1 MKIIQKTLN
10 GDIENEKRKTYDI
23 YELIVRTEDGTVGL
37 KEWIIPQDKHF
48 FNMLE
53 NVSQNVFE
61 GSTAFLEMLKNYENI
76 KEKQRKIKDIEHQG
90 DDFVHE
96 IFEELNKTFI
106 TPIDHED
113 ISKLASALDEV
124 LDNIDGTAMRLV
136 LYDIQKPEENMIKL
150 AEVLLQQVIELRQ
163 AISGLRKIKNP
174 KEIEKR
180 CIEVNRLEN
189 VADDIYKISVA
200 DLFKRK
206 DAIEIMK
213 LKEVY
218 ERIEFATDECED
230 AANVISDIVVKNS

>member
-1 MKIIQKTLN
+1 M
-10 GDIENEKRKTYDI
+10 
-23 YELIVRTEDGTVGL
+23 GL

-53 NVSQNVFE
+53 NESQNVLD
-61 GSTAFLEMLKNYENI
+61 GSIAFLDMLKNYENI
-76 KEKQRKIKDIEHQG
+76 KEKQQIIKDIEHQG

-113 ISKLASALDEV
+113 ISALASAFDDV
-124 LDNIDGTAMRLV
+124 LDYIDGTAARLV
-136 LYDIQKPEENMIKL
+136 LYEIKKPEENMIKL
-150 AEVLLQQVIELRQ
+150 AEVLVKQTTELNT
-163 AISGLRKIKNP
+163 ALSGLRNIKNP

-189 VADDIYKISVA
+189 IADDIYKTSVA
-200 DLFKRK
+200 QLFKRK

-218 ERIEFATDECED
+218 ERLEFATDKCED

>member
-1 MKIIQKTLN
+1 M
-10 GDIENEKRKTYDI
+10 GF
-23 YELIVRTEDGTVGL
+23 

-53 NVSQNVFE
+53 NESQNVLD
-61 GSTAFLEMLKNYENI
+61 GSVAFIDMLNNYENI
-76 KEKQRKIKDIEHQG
+76 KQKQQKIKDIEHQG

-113 ISKLASALDEV
+113 ISALASAFDDV
-124 LDNIDGTAMRLV
+124 LDYIDGAATRFV
-136 LYDIQKPEENMIKL
+136 LYEIEKPEINMIKL
-150 AEVLLQQVIELRQ
+150 AEVLVKQTSELNI
-163 AISGLRKIKNP
+163 ALSGLRNIKNP
-174 KEIEKR
+174 KEIEKK

-189 VADDIYKISVA
+189 VADDIYKTSVA
-200 DLFKRK
+200 ELFKRK

-218 ERIEFATDECED
+218 ERIEFATDKCED
-230 AANVISDIVVKNS
+230 AANIISDIVVKNS

>member
-1 MKIIQKTLN
+1 M
-10 GDIENEKRKTYDI
+10 
-23 YELIVRTEDGTVGL
+23 GL
-37 KEWIIPQDKHF
+37 KEWILPQDKHF

-53 NVSQNVFE
+53 NESQNVLD
-61 GSTAFLEMLKNYENI
+61 GSTAFLDLLKNYDNI
-76 KEKQRKIKDIEHQG
+76 KQKQQKIKDIEHQG

-113 ISKLASALDEV
+113 ISKLASAFDDV
-124 LDNIDGTAMRLV
+124 LDYIDGTATRLV

-150 AEVLLQQVIELRQ
+150 AEVLLKQSTELKQ
-163 AISGLRKIKNP
+163 ALSGLRNIKNP

-189 VADDIYKISVA
+189 VADDLYKTSVA

-218 ERIEFATDECED
+218 ERLEFATDKCED

>member
-1 MKIIQKTLN
+1 M
-10 GDIENEKRKTYDI
+10 
-23 YELIVRTEDGTVGL
+23 GL

-53 NVSQNVFE
+53 NESQNVLD
-61 GSTAFLEMLKNYENI
+61 GSNAFLEMLNKYENI
-76 KEKQRKIKDIEHQG
+76 KEKQQKIKDIEHQG

-96 IFEELNKTFI
+96 IFEELNKSFI

-113 ISKLASALDEV
+113 ISALASAFDDV
-124 LDNIDGTAMRLV
+124 LDYIDGAAARFI
-136 LYDIQKPEENMIKL
+136 LYEIKKPEENMIKL
-150 AEVLLQQVIELRQ
+150 AEVLLKQATELNT
-163 AISGLRKIKNP
+163 AISGLRNIKNP

-189 VADDIYKISVA
+189 VADDIYKSSVA
-200 DLFKRK
+200 DLFKRT

-213 LKEVY
+213 LKEIY
-218 ERIEFATDECED
+218 ERLEFATDKCED

>member
-1 MKIIQKTLN
+1 M
-10 GDIENEKRKTYDI
+10 
-23 YELIVRTEDGTVGL
+23 GL
-37 KEWIIPQDKHF
+37 KEWLIPQDKHF

-53 NVSQNVFE
+53 NESKNVLD
-61 GSTAFLEMLKNYENI
+61 GSLAFLEMLNNYENI
-76 KEKQRKIKDIEHQG
+76 KEKQHKIKDIEHQG

-113 ISKLASALDEV
+113 ISALASAFDDV
-124 LDNIDGTAMRLV
+124 LDFIDGTAARLV
-136 LYDIQKPEENMIKL
+136 LYDITKPEENMIKL
-150 AEVLLQQVIELRQ
+150 AEVLVKQTTELNQ
-163 AISGLRKIKNP
+163 ALCGLRNIRNP
-174 KEIEKR
+174 KDIEKR

-189 VADDIYKISVA
+189 VADDIYKNSVA
-200 DLFKRK
+200 ELFKRK

-218 ERIEFATDECED
+218 ERLEFATDKCED

>member
-1 MKIIQKTLN
+1 M
-10 GDIENEKRKTYDI
+10 GF
-23 YELIVRTEDGTVGL
+23 

-53 NVSQNVFE
+53 NESQNVLD
-61 GSTAFLEMLKNYENI
+61 GSKAFLDMLKNYNNVKEN
-76 KEKQRKIKDIEHQG
+76 QQKIDDIEHQG

-113 ISKLASALDEV
+113 ISKLASAFDDV
-124 LDNIDGTAMRLV
+124 LDNIDGTATRLV
-136 LYDIQKPEENMIKL
+136 LYEIQRPEENMLKL
-150 AEVLLQQVIELRQ
+150 AEVLYDQTICLRE
-163 AISGLRKIKNP
+163 AISGLRNIKNP

-189 VADDIYKISVA
+189 VADDIFKNSIA
-200 DLFKRK
+200 DLFKRN

-213 LKEVY
+213 LKEIY
-218 ERIEFATDECED
+218 ERIEEAVDKCED

>member
-1 MKIIQKTLN
+1 M
-10 GDIENEKRKTYDI
+10 
-23 YELIVRTEDGTVGL
+23 GL
-37 KEWIIPQDKHF
+37 KEWILPQDKHF

-53 NVSQNVFE
+53 NESNNVLD
-61 GSTAFLEMLKNYENI
+61 GSKAFLDMVKNYENI
-76 KEKQRKIKDIEHQG
+76 KEKQQTIKDIEHQG

-113 ISKLASALDEV
+113 ISALASAFDDV
-124 LDNIDGTAMRLV
+124 LDYIDGTATRLV
-136 LYDIQKPEENMIKL
+136 LYEIKKPEENMIKL
-150 AEVLLQQVIELRQ
+150 AEVLVTQTTELNE
-163 AISGLRKIKNP
+163 ALAGLRNLKNP
-174 KEIEKR
+174 KGIEKR

-189 VADDIYKISVA
+189 IADDIYKTSVA
-200 DLFKRK
+200 ELFRRK

-218 ERIEFATDECED
+218 ERLEFATDKCED

>member
-1 MKIIQKTLN
+1 M
-10 GDIENEKRKTYDI
+10 
-23 YELIVRTEDGTVGL
+23 GL

-53 NVSQNVFE
+53 NESQNVLD
-61 GSTAFLEMLKNYENI
+61 GSNAFLDMLKNYDNI
-76 KEKQRKIKDIEHQG
+76 KEKQQKIKDIEHQG

-113 ISKLASALDEV
+113 ISALASAFDDV
-124 LDNIDGTAMRLV
+124 LDYIDGTATRFV
-136 LYDIQKPEENMIKL
+136 LYEIKKPEDNMIKL
-150 AEVLLQQVIELRQ
+150 AEVLVKQATELNT
-163 AISGLRKIKNP
+163 ALSGLRNLKNP
-174 KEIEKR
+174 KEIETR

-189 VADDIYKISVA
+189 VADDIYKTSVA
-200 DLFKRK
+200 QLFKRT

-218 ERIEFATDECED
+218 ERLEFATDKCED

>member
-1 MKIIQKTLN
+1 M
-10 GDIENEKRKTYDI
+10 
-23 YELIVRTEDGTVGL
+23 GL
-37 KEWIIPQDKHF
+37 KEWLIPQDKHF

-53 NVSQNVFE
+53 NESNNVLD
-61 GSTAFLEMLKNYENI
+61 GSKAFLEMLTNYENI
-76 KEKQRKIKDIEHQG
+76 NEKQQKIKDIEHQG

-113 ISKLASALDEV
+113 ISALASAFDDV
-124 LDNIDGTAMRLV
+124 LDYIDGTATRLV
-136 LYDIQKPEENMIKL
+136 LYEIEKPQENMIKL
-150 AEVLLQQVIELRQ
+150 AEVILNQATELNL
-163 AISGLRKIKNP
+163 AICGLRNIKNP

-189 VADDIYKISVA
+189 VADDIYKKSVA
-200 DLFKRK
+200 QLFKEK

-213 LKEVY
+213 LKEIY
-218 ERIEFATDECED
+218 ERLEFATDKCED

>member
-1 MKIIQKTLN
+1 M
-10 GDIENEKRKTYDI
+10 
-23 YELIVRTEDGTVGL
+23 GL

-53 NVSQNVFE
+53 NESQNVLD
-61 GSTAFLEMLKNYENI
+61 GSKAFLDMLKNYENI
-76 KEKQRKIKDIEHQG
+76 AEKQQKIKDIEHQG

-106 TPIDHED
+106 TPIDHDD
-113 ISKLASALDEV
+113 ISKLASAFDDV
-124 LDNIDGTAMRLV
+124 LDNIDGTATRLV
-136 LYDIQKPEENMIKL
+136 LFEIQKPEENMVKL
-150 AEVLLQQVIELRQ
+150 AEILYEQSIELRQ
-163 AISGLRKIKNP
+163 ALLCLHNIKNS

-189 VADDIYKISVA
+189 VADDIYKTSIA
-200 DLFKRK
+200 NLFKRD

-218 ERIEFATDECED
+218 ERIETAIDKCED
-230 AANVISDIVVKNS
+230 AANVISDIIVKNS

>member
-1 MKIIQKTLN
+1 M
-10 GDIENEKRKTYDI
+10 
-23 YELIVRTEDGTVGL
+23 GL
-37 KEWIIPQDKHF
+37 KEWVLPQDKHF

-53 NVSQNVFE
+53 NESNNVLD
-61 GSTAFLEMLKNYENI
+61 GSKAFLDMLKNYENI
-76 KEKQRKIKDIEHQG
+76 HEKQQKIKDIEHQG

-113 ISKLASALDEV
+113 ISALASAFDDV
-124 LDNIDGTAMRLV
+124 LDSIDGTATRLV
-136 LYDIQKPEENMIKL
+136 LYEIKRPDENMIKM
-150 AEVLLQQVIELRQ
+150 AEVLLKQTSELNT
-163 AISGLRKIKNP
+163 ALSGLRNLKYA

-189 VADDIYKISVA
+189 IADDLYKTSVA
-200 DLFKRK
+200 RLFKLK

-218 ERIEFATDECED
+218 ERLEFATDKCED
-230 AANVISDIVVKNS
+230 AANVISDIVVKNT

>member
-1 MKIIQKTLN
+1 M
-10 GDIENEKRKTYDI
+10 
-23 YELIVRTEDGTVGL
+23 GL
-37 KEWIIPQDKHF
+37 KEWILPQDKHF

-53 NVSQNVFE
+53 NESRNVLD
-61 GSTAFLEMLKNYENI
+61 GSIAFLEMLNNYENI
-76 KEKQRKIKDIEHQG
+76 KEKQQRIKDIEHQG

-113 ISKLASALDEV
+113 ISALASAFDDV
-124 LDNIDGTAMRLV
+124 LDYIDGTATRLV
-136 LYDIQKPEENMIKL
+136 LYEIEKPEESMIKL
-150 AEVLLQQVIELRQ
+150 AEVLVKQTTELNT
-163 AISGLRKIKNP
+163 ALSGLRNIKNP

-189 VADDIYKISVA
+189 VADDIYKTSVA
-200 DLFKRK
+200 QLFKRK

-218 ERIEFATDECED
+218 ERLEFATDKCED

>member
-1 MKIIQKTLN
+1 M
-10 GDIENEKRKTYDI
+10 
-23 YELIVRTEDGTVGL
+23 GL
-37 KEWIIPQDKHF
+37 KEWILPQDKHF

-53 NVSQNVFE
+53 NESQNVLD
-61 GSTAFLEMLKNYENI
+61 GSIAFLDLLKNYENI
-76 KEKQRKIKDIEHQG
+76 KKKQQKIKDIEHQG

-113 ISKLASALDEV
+113 ISKLASAFDDV
-124 LDNIDGTAMRLV
+124 LDYIDGTATRLV

-150 AEVLLQQVIELRQ
+150 AEVLLKQATELKE
-163 AISGLRKIKNP
+163 ALSGLRNIKNP
-174 KEIEKR
+174 KEIERR

-189 VADDIYKISVA
+189 IADDLYKTSVA

-218 ERIEFATDECED
+218 ERLEFATDKCED

>member
-1 MKIIQKTLN
+1 M
-10 GDIENEKRKTYDI
+10 
-23 YELIVRTEDGTVGL
+23 GL

-53 NVSQNVFE
+53 NESQNVLE
-61 GSTAFLEMLKNYENI
+61 GSKAFLDMLTNYENI
-76 KEKQRKIKDIEHQG
+76 KQKQEKIKDIEHQG

-113 ISKLASALDEV
+113 ISGLASAFDDV
-124 LDNIDGTAMRLV
+124 LDYIDGTAARLV
-136 LYDIQKPEENMIKL
+136 LYEIEKPEENMVKL
-150 AEVLLQQVIELRQ
+150 AEVLLRQTTELNT
-163 AISGLRKIKNP
+163 ALTGLRNIKNP
-174 KEIEKR
+174 KEIEKK

-189 VADDIYKISVA
+189 VADDLYKSSVA
-200 DLFKRK
+200 QLFKRK

-218 ERIEFATDECED
+218 ERIEFATDKCED

>member
-1 MKIIQKTLN
+1 M
-10 GDIENEKRKTYDI
+10 
-23 YELIVRTEDGTVGL
+23 GL
-37 KEWIIPQDKHF
+37 KEWILPQDKHF

-53 NVSQNVFE
+53 NESQNVLD
-61 GSTAFLEMLKNYENI
+61 GSTAFLDLLKNYENI
-76 KEKQRKIKDIEHQG
+76 KQKQQKIKDIEHQG

-113 ISKLASALDEV
+113 ISKLASAFDDV
-124 LDNIDGTAMRLV
+124 LDYIDGTATRLV

-150 AEVLLQQVIELRQ
+150 AEVLLKQATELKE
-163 AISGLRKIKNP
+163 ALSGLRNIKNP

-189 VADDIYKISVA
+189 VADDLYKTSVA

-218 ERIEFATDECED
+218 ERLEFATDKCED

>member
-1 MKIIQKTLN
+1 M
-10 GDIENEKRKTYDI
+10 
-23 YELIVRTEDGTVGL
+23 GL

-53 NVSQNVFE
+53 NESQNVLD
-61 GSTAFLEMLKNYENI
+61 GSNAFLDMLKNYENI
-76 KEKQRKIKDIEHQG
+76 KQKQQKIKDIEHQG

-113 ISKLASALDEV
+113 ISALASAFDDV
-124 LDNIDGTAMRLV
+124 LDYIDGTATRLV
-136 LYDIQKPEENMIKL
+136 LYEIKKPEENMIKL
-150 AEVLLQQVIELRQ
+150 AEVLLKQTTELNT
-163 AISGLRKIKNP
+163 ALGGLRNIKNP

-189 VADDIYKISVA
+189 VADDIYKTSVA
-200 DLFKRK
+200 DLFKRT

-213 LKEVY
+213 LKEIY
-218 ERIEFATDECED
+218 ERLEFATDKCED

>member
-1 MKIIQKTLN
+1 M
-10 GDIENEKRKTYDI
+10 
-23 YELIVRTEDGTVGL
+23 GL
-37 KEWIIPQDKHF
+37 KEWILPQDKHF

-53 NVSQNVFE
+53 NESNNVLD
-61 GSTAFLEMLKNYENI
+61 GSKAFLDMLKNYENI
-76 KEKQRKIKDIEHQG
+76 KEKAQKIKDIEHQG

-113 ISKLASALDEV
+113 ISALASAFDDV
-124 LDNIDGTAMRLV
+124 LDYIDGTATRLV
-136 LYDIQKPEENMIKL
+136 LYEIEKPEENMVKL
-150 AEVLLQQVIELRQ
+150 AEVLVTQATELNI
-163 AISGLRKIKNP
+163 ALSGLRNLKNA

-189 VADDIYKISVA
+189 VADDIYKTSVA
-200 DLFKRK
+200 QLFKRK

-218 ERIEFATDECED
+218 ERLEFATDKCED
-230 AANVISDIVVKNS
+230 AANVISDIVVKSS